1 MEQTKIERLNQLAKK
16 AKAEGLTEAELA
28 ERDLLR
34 KQYIAAYRSNLEA
47 QLENIVVLKPDGS
60 QEKLPKK
67 EK

>member
-67 EK
+67 EQ